1 MWYYMQWNYHS
12 KWSKSDRGRQKPY
25 DITYVWSLKEM
36 IQMNLCTKE
45 KQTHRYRKQTCGY
58 RREEASTEGQIR
70 GLGLTDT
77 NHQHH
82 EWNR

>member
-1 MWYYMQWNYHS
+1 
-12 KWSKSDRGRQKPY
+12 
-25 DITYVWSLKEM
+25 
-36 IQMNLCTKE
+36 MNVYAKQ

-82 EWNR
+82 E